1 MPVPVIWQNFLSVW
15 QNCLYIEEHASD
27 LEELPVPLIRKNH
40 LYVDSVPVIIWQNCL
55 YSVPVIWQNACASD
69 LAELSVC
76 GQCAS
81 DLAELSVC
89 LAELPVY

>member
-27 LEELPVPLIRKNH
+27 LADLRVPVIWQNC
-40 LYVDSVPVIIWQNCL
+40 LYVDSAVPVIWQNCL